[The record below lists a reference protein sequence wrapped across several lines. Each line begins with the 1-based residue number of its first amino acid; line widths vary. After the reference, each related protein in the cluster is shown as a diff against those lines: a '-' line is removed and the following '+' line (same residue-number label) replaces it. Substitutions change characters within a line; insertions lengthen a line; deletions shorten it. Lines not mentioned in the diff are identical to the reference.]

1 MQHHPGL
8 DGAVVYSSVI
18 LAELRT
24 DRWDF
29 AVLSTVNDR
38 DMGQSMGQTG
48 FPLIRKFFSQLFDR
62 QNARKSPEPLRF
74 QDFLW
79 VRRQDSNFSFANH
92 LEYSVR
98 FRVRVGLF

>member
-38 DMGQSMGQTG
+38 DMGQSMGQTD
-48 FPLIRKFFSQLFDR
+48 FPFI
-62 QNARKSPEPLRF
+62 
-74 QDFLW
+74 
-79 VRRQDSNFSFANH
+79 
-92 LEYSVR
+92 
-98 FRVRVGLF
+98 